1 MMIIM
6 PASYVAAESNGM
18 QPPDP
23 DFLEETPED
32 GTTPLDPDEAEG
44 LIPELLTRGELNAW
58 EQTNILKAEQWAFGR
73 RIVDVLTSD
82 FAVELHRRMFNETW
96 SWAGTFRRS
105 DKNIGVHWPNIPQ
118 GLQDVLGNARYWLE
132 NTTYSLDETAAR
144 LHHRLVSIHPFPN
157 GNGRH
162 GRLVADLLLWNRRVE
177 RFSWGRGRS
186 ATGDETRKAYLAALR
201 EADQGNLE
209 PLLRFVRS

>member
-1 MMIIM
+1 MIIM
-6 PASYVAAESNGM
+6 PASHVAAKSHGM
-18 QPPDP
+18 QVPDP

-32 GTTPLDPDEAEG
+32 GATPLDPDEAEG

-58 EQTNILKAEQWAFGR
+58 EQTNILRAEQWAFRR
-73 RIVDVLTSD
+73 RIGHVLTSE

-118 GLQDVLGNARYWLE
+118 GLRDVLENARYWLE
-132 NTTYSLDETAAR
+132 NTIYSLDETAAR
-144 LHHRLVSIHPFPN
+144 LHHQLVFIHPFPN

-162 GRLVADLLLWNRRVE
+162 SRLMADLLLWNRRVE
-177 RFSWGRGRS
+177 PFSWGRGQSTTAGGVRN
-186 ATGDETRKAYLAALR
+186 AYLAALR
-201 EADQGNLE
+201 EADQGNFA
-209 PLLRFVRS
+209 PLLKFVRS